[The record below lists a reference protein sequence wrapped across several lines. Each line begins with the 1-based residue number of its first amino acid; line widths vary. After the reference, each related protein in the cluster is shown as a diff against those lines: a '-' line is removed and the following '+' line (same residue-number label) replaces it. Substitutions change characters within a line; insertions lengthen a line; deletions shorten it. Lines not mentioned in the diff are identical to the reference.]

1 MKRELLSQVNP
12 PKFEKVEDMAD
23 LTHLNEAAVL
33 HNLRQRYFRKI
44 IYVSV
49 NLKTLLIRTFSFS
62 LSLERPPRQTSTLK
76 KNSESIVKTKPDF
89 CLKINCTKQKNSSLR
104 FMPAQKNKIMKL
116 RSNDAQTVQGLQ
128 ERSCWTSQP
137 PQVRKGRGHVQL
149 DLS

>member
-49 NLKTLLIRTFSFS
+49 NLKTLLIRIFLS
-62 LSLERPPRQTSTLK
+62 LSLFARQFTRPFPVKRLHTK
-76 KNSESIVKTKPDF
+76 KNSESIVKTKLEL
-89 CLKINCTKQKNSSLR
+89 CLKINRSKQKLSALNHRKPSE
-104 FMPAQKNKIMKL
+104 KKTMKL
-116 RSNDAQTVQGLQ
+116 SAHDR
-128 ERSCWTSQP
+128 
-137 PQVRKGRGHVQL
+137 
-149 DLS
+149 